1 MSPLC
6 VLVSSSVPEGVRG
19 ALNQWL
25 IEVLPGVYVG
35 RPSARI
41 REYLWDA
48 LVEALQFEEKP
59 YAALITQADTE
70 QGYLAR
76 TIGDFRYDLVDFDGL
91 QLVTVERHWAS
102 PEERSPTNSEPDP
115 DPGW

>member
-6 VLVSSSVPEGVRG
+6 VITSSSVPPGVRG

-35 RPSARI
+35 RPTARI

-48 LVEALQFEEKP
+48 LVAALAGEEKP

-70 QGYLAR
+70 QGYVAR
-76 TIGDFRYDLVDFDGL
+76 TVGEFRYELVDFDGL
-91 QLVTVERHWAS
+91 QLVTVEHFPRTVAG
-102 PEERSPTNSEPDP
+102 SEP
-115 DPGW
+115 GGTVRENVTG